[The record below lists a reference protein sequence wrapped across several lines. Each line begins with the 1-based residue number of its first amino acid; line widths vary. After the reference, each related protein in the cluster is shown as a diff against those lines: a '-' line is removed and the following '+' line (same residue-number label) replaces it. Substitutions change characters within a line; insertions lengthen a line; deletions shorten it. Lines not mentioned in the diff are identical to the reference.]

1 MAGHIEGGSRD
12 AKTKAESYNVVM
24 PYRRPT
30 WTIAAFVRQGR
41 IYEVLARA
49 VLNTPFVV
57 PADLQRKMKGL
68 PQENKDEIK
77 IQVEDAIRQLLDS
90 KVRPIECLAVAR
102 YALAARAARA
112 GSIDDKHTREAFDRI
127 NAYGDERI
135 AECIAQAAAQDSTF
149 QAYQPGEFKRSARGR
164 NLDIKARSVPPP
176 IAGIP

>member
-1 MAGHIEGGSRD
+1 
-12 AKTKAESYNVVM
+12 M

-57 PADLQRKMKGL
+57 PADLQKKMKGL

-112 GSIDDKHTREAFDRI
+112 GSIDDQHTREAFDRI

-135 AECIAQAAAQDSTF
+135 AECVAQAAAQDATF
-149 QAYQPGEFKRSARGR
+149 QAYQPGEFKRATRGR
-164 NLDIKARSVPPP
+164 NLDVKPRIAPPP
-176 IAGIP
+176 LARAR